1 MRKTNTVAT
10 KTHAHMEQERKPKI
24 TNIYKGIST
33 EERIRIYLKI
43 CESVMNGEENQ

>member
-1 MRKTNTVAT
+1 MKKEERKTKV
-10 KTHAHMEQERKPKI
+10 

-43 CESVMNGEENQ
+43 CGFIYEQAEER

>member
-1 MRKTNTVAT
+1 MKEVNVSLKEMKQMEKEERKTKV
-10 KTHAHMEQERKPKI
+10 

-43 CESVMNGEENQ
+43 CGFIYEQAEER

>member
-1 MRKTNTVAT
+1 MKQT
-10 KTHAHMEQERKPKI
+10 KVSLQERKQAGEEERKTKV

-43 CESVMNGEENQ
+43 CGYVMNGDELK